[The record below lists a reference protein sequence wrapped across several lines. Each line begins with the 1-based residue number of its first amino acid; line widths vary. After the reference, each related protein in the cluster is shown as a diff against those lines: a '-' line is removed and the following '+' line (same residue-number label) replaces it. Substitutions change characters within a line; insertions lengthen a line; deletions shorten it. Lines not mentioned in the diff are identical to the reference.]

1 MYHII
6 ISLSQRVRKGTCTL
20 QLIRADLARWCVLL
34 QHESPATGCCM
45 KLWWSMFLLLFQA
58 AAARNLRLGQQKKQ
72 WNLMKHKKQS
82 KKILLFQICEG
93 LLSTGTGQPTAIW
106 TSTLTPASVVGA
118 LNTVGICLDIS
129 GQISL
134 RSKQKRK
141 EPEALR
147 VTLAHKLKDSLPKC
161 RPLACGKCMKI
172 KMSGNGKVNRWS
184 RKPRI
189 TKTWLAP
196 FKDFPGLHFFC
207 KLLEQLWHPL

>member
-1 MYHII
+1 MRAA
-6 ISLSQRVRKGTCTL
+6 STRKSCHRMLHETL
-20 QLIRADLARWCVLL
+20 VKHVCIPSSSCQK
-34 QHESPATGCCM
+34 PA
-45 KLWWSMFLLLFQA
+45 
-58 AAARNLRLGQQKKQ
+58 LRSTKKT
-72 WNLMKHKKQS
+72 MKHNETQNQS

-106 TSTLTPASVVGA
+106 TSTLTPASVVEA

-161 RPLACGKCMKI
+161 RPLACGKCMK
-172 KMSGNGKVNRWS
+172 MYEN
-184 RKPRI
+184 
-189 TKTWLAP
+189 
-196 FKDFPGLHFFC
+196 
-207 KLLEQLWHPL
+207 